1 MVATS
6 APSTFASFAA
16 SNAASPFG
24 TLSASGG
31 SGAGF
36 GGFGGANGSALG
48 KGIAA
53 FGALGAPCAVLV
65 GPCVPLCSRVCGGP
79 IGRESGE
86 SYKGIAFCTAGTG
99 LRRWLPYKLSASV
112 AVPLTTACQA
122 TAAVLVQYWHVVC
135 LLFKVNSVS
144 YNTSAC

>member
-48 KGIAA
+48 NGIGA
-53 FGALGAPCAVLV
+53 FGAPGVPRWRAGVLLV
-65 GPCVPLCSRVCGGP
+65 ALLWTGVEDTEAAQVVIAARLLACCS
-79 IGRESGE
+79 
-86 SYKGIAFCTAGTG
+86 AGTG
-99 LRRWLPYKLSASV
+99 LRQFLLCKSTASV
-112 AVPLTTACQA
+112 AVFRTTAPQA
-122 TAAVLVQYWHVVC
+122 EAAG
-135 LLFKVNSVS
+135 LLHAWWQEI
-144 YNTSAC
+144 SASLLLCS